1 MANKKKKK
9 KVSKKTIKNIF
20 KLIGLGVAS
29 VFALMALSVGIFA
42 LCGGFREKVVSL
54 QGMNFDRTAY
64 VLVGTSDKDGNVI
77 DNSVTLKPT
86 NEDATKLDV
95 ILSAD
100 DNNSVEFEKDENGRS
115 VGKVGTPLKIKIIQE
130 SDEKGNYN
138 RSGEFVLTAIQ
149 EEDLIYASTN
159 IFVESPVKSFVLSAS
174 NIDTNKIYPG
184 TSFTVSAQ
192 NLFPS
197 NSLAKPSKQIFYD
210 VYGENYFTKQVLYF
224 SSNESVAH
232 VDMLTGEVNVL
243 AVGDFTIF
251 AYMATTYENNS
262 KIMPRESYESDVE
275 YFAELDK
282 LAIKQEIV
290 NLKSKSIEVAGIS
303 ATTNSFNLI
312 VNRDYSYSASGTYE
326 GTTTPIDLDISL
338 IPPGNSKYTANQLKY
353 KLEDVQIFEGYK
365 SGSNFFI
372 SKNQTYTPNKIES
385 TYLDIEKSSNPLYW
399 KVTPRYYTNDRYLI
413 IRIAKTPIKT
423 DITENILAE
432 DVDGDEYIYYAYV
445 KIDIQIIEN
454 QTLKLSVDNLLA
466 TYDSSNPMAEYDL
479 KVNGDLLNLYDY
491 ISEITPNNATYKKV
505 RFFVEN
511 KENCPLVLDGETN
524 LIQLYDAD
532 GNIDSNGQYIKATK
546 SGSVKIYASIYSED
560 RNGVYKDELIKSR
573 SLTLMIS
580 SEVNLTDFALKK
592 GTEPATEIKDI
603 EINKGEEVVL
613 SFKVTNSNGFK
624 DAYDLD
630 LFNIKSDIENIVT
643 NMITL
648 PTEEN
653 GNVCSVVITGV
664 NVGSTQISVVFNGK
678 VYVSFKI
685 DVKSN
690 AVKSLKILENTTIV
704 DELVFVIP
712 DLLPKQLFVS
722 IDGGNVDSKVS
733 LQTINADN
741 EKVEIALTDTLP
753 QQITVTPKKL
763 CENISFYVYIV
774 ENGIQ
779 IKSQIVTI
787 KIKMPEDFE
796 VIAKRNNTVYINTL
810 IYEQVIADTE
820 FVVLANENSF
830 LNIKGL
836 SNSYFTLVSDTLL
849 DTETPLYDD
858 VSNKFYN
865 VSENTK
871 CKITLKTTNDVDFW
885 NEEDYLEFYFNIIP
899 KYSIKSISK
908 DVEAGQ
914 VYSLSE
920 LKSLINL
927 YENTYSDSVPTDA
940 YKGKITQSLL
950 SGNIKVFEDED
961 KLNEITEDYL
971 VSVSSFANSK
981 ITLYAVV
988 SYNNGKETITKD
1000 GVIILNV
1007 SSNLNIVSD
1016 AVINNGELVTLTNLF
1031 KVAKNNVVLPSSDA
1045 TISKVE
1051 LTQESFVKLFNEGFK
1066 LYDSSDTEIT
1076 NSENA
1081 NLVTKIKVPQEFNKY
1096 GLENL
1101 KARIIASVNGEEA
1114 VKQNHEFN
1122 LAFKLTTLELTN
1134 VTKIYLDKS
1143 SDVTINLS
1151 GEVTGLQES
1160 AKTNLINS
1168 FVITARESA
1177 EEGEIK
1183 NVLSSVDVVLDV
1195 TNNKI
1200 LFKLN
1205 QCVTIVDY
1213 ELVEN
1218 FATPKALT
1226 SSIVAKSYA
1235 INDLLESDYTDIII
1249 YKVTNSSGADVID
1262 TDAIIEN
1269 NGTSVYFKNGGTYN
1283 IIFKI
1288 LGREKQIIN
1297 NLNVEDI
1304 TVYLNSFD
1312 NIYSNVNFDLFKD
1325 DVWTKIINNDLKY
1338 DIEIL
1343 KEDGVTK
1350 LEDGIVNISY
1360 NSATKRS
1367 ILQVLNYMGAT
1378 QKVIVRV
1385 KLYSSNSV
1393 GIIREKQVDL
1403 QKLYIYTRFTELNG
1417 DRQILLNKFTY
1428 NLLDYFNVEGAYT
1441 NLFYNLSTEG
1451 SDVSY
1456 LDNSY
1461 LNNFMVNVTDENLNI
1476 TLKLKENGEEKIIK
1490 VIGFYIED
1498 LTLNVDSISEIE
1510 DKQTYFVGQIL
1521 TKQDLL
1527 QFVTIKNKIN
1537 ANIEKYN
1544 DKIIFK
1550 DVLDDE
1556 ITEFILTSD
1565 LATNNK
1571 LNVYFGAQSKELSIP
1586 ANLVLWTN
1594 YNGDTLVNPNYDVYP
1609 DTKITEY
1616 VKAKVGSSELN
1627 INFKPV
1633 DSNISKF
1640 ENGIYTIKS
1649 NDNSYLGTINS
1660 KTGEIIIDVP
1670 TLASAKT
1677 FTIIS
1682 FVEGASDIASCKK
1695 QIEFNVLPLTK
1706 NVSNPTMN
1714 VYIGDNETEF
1724 SDNNYFLQGTNHL
1737 TNIDYIVTNI
1747 NSSVEQDTYSHRI
1760 NSLTN
1765 SDDILKNGKTVASII
1780 VKSGSRKVFKCTSNL
1795 DAMEITLRG
1804 YLKLTG
1810 TGGYKLESLN
1820 NNYIEIKVNALK
1832 IDINLNYSNIIT
1844 VDNVTYY
1851 VLKSTNDKDFKID
1864 ITAKQDDTALDFNNI
1879 EINTSIIPFVAD
1891 VTNNAGSLAYNKKI
1905 YNINGVARY
1914 GFSTFNG
1921 TNVNLS
1927 HDTDYHFTLN
1937 KGLVEYIFMQISY
1950 SVESYSGTYN
1960 ICLKPTNTIT
1970 FVYNSESNNIKDVYA
1985 PSNYTIG
1992 RNSELL
1998 TFSDTN
2004 IVNLISS
2011 ENIKITFSQTETG
2024 GYLPSIDGI
2033 TLAKVGENYQIQL
2046 TNEAKE
2052 NCFIKV
2058 SIKNGATNYEYI
2070 YRLKINVAKIEVW
2083 TDKSINLE
2091 NSASS
2096 PISITSSQV
2105 MDLKDYIYV
2114 NGEQIVLNSNKDFIN
2129 SLTFPEIEN
2138 EKYTLKNNGELTC
2151 LSSFVNESL
2160 DINFQLLGKTYTIY
2174 LKGDEVTVTFKYEG
2188 TNLTDEQDYTLES
2201 GLNYY
2206 IASNKGA
2213 TEYLLDVNLS
2223 RTSTISGLDAIVTI
2237 SNLKYTIGE
2246 SVYNDQNLFTNSDG
2260 VYYFSG
2266 QALIRLIRNTNNYS
2280 LIVSSELD
2288 GNLEFDISIKYR
2300 SITIGKHASVT
2311 IQNLNI
2317 NYIEPVIYNNTQ
2329 YQNVVAGSSFDLS
2342 TLISGIKS
2350 ESLSSLT
2357 YKINGLDSTGI
2368 SINGSVIYAEANSVF
2383 EDKYLTIVVGFESV
2397 EKYINV
2403 KIVPQYKPSTIQNK
2417 FVVLKNE
2424 VVNYYDYFKLYKFA
2438 RFDSQMM
2445 PVYNMVS
2452 YTNNLKQ
2459 ISSKTSISIGIF
2471 SLSFDVLNEDV
2482 ISEDTYQITV
2492 GESVNLINLLKPK
2505 FDTTTLTNKTLN
2517 GRNITFVD
2525 NNNFVNADGI
2535 FTPTFVETDLENYA
2549 ITININGYETTIN
2562 FAIKN
2567 LEIKVE
2573 YKNSINLFNEET
2585 NQQKCYENIY
2595 ATQTLVLKTD
2605 GASPTYN
2612 YIKLSNNDYYSNIN
2626 YAIEIE
2632 DCGSLIRKNFTI
2644 TETNLKYNDVTIFK
2658 IENGKMICS
2667 ADLTNEI
2674 KLNIKITI
2682 KNNIVVENYFN
2693 VRLMPVSLNI
2703 NQLIVNNELE
2713 INNKNLDSSNAYNL
2727 IYNVFY
2733 AQTTCDSN
2741 NINLNDVIKVYEV
2754 KEEGGVHE
2762 LISGNKYYF
2771 ARANKS
2777 ITVYATINDELQS
2790 ALVNINYIN
2799 EEANGNATIFVG
2811 NTASENSSVLQNGIV
2826 TAVRSTNVT
2835 KITYTTNLNGT
2846 LYYSVYDS
2854 NNELLFKIASNGTIT
2869 NIDTTKSF
2877 TVLVEA
2883 NYLSYTETRNISY
2896 IKTGSQITLKSDE
2909 RYVTENGVKVLTL
2922 LSGEKYDCSNLI
2934 NGNSFVI
2941 EDGKYANVSFDETS
2955 VKAIIT
2961 SVTTYGYFT
2970 VTNET
2975 TECRIYVKIIP
2986 INLGINKPLDY
2997 TFSGIVTLED
3007 DPTPIIND
3015 GDKFITIY
3023 TYNTYDRKVDL
3034 NSYITNFIKNLP
3046 YTQTYEIEYAVANTE
3061 SGYID
3066 VKDNNSYYT
3075 LSNNLLTLKNNGE
3088 YFIKIIVKIEN
3099 LDDVAISLRVK
3110 SIKTRVETTKTVNNN
3125 SSIEINNIIYD
3136 LNSSDAE
3143 ITFNLIN
3150 STNSYISNNVL
3161 YVSEDCSKTIY
3172 LYYGINGYFSESV
3185 KINVQNETLDINNYL
3200 LGNKS
3205 YKQLWY
3211 GSNNLDS
3218 LYITNIISA
3227 SLNGTKYDNI
3237 SVTSKKSD
3245 DGENLIITYTIN
3257 NLLEINCMIYARL
3270 GICGE
3275 TRVKFYD
3282 KNSNTFIDENK
3293 LGVILLEFEYLNGN
3307 IKTIGYFKLNDYDI
3321 TKNESSVFKYT
3332 KQGIEIE
3339 DVLKFSLVDENG
3351 LVISG
3356 TTINDETI
3364 ISNGITLNIW
3374 TGEVSGTKINASK
3387 NMYIKAYVPQENYNS
3402 GENYKLFKI

>member
-9 KVSKKTIKNIF
+9 KISKKTVKNIF
-20 KLIGLGVAS
+20 KLIGIGVAS

-64 VLVGTSDKDGNVI
+64 VLVGASDKDGNVI
-77 DNSVTLKPT
+77 DNSVTIKPT

-100 DNNSVEFEKDENGRS
+100 DNNSVEFEKDENGRN

-130 SDEKGNYN
+130 SDVKGNYN

-174 NIDTNKIYPG
+174 NVDTNKIYPG
-184 TSFTVSAQ
+184 TTFTVSAK
-192 NLFPS
+192 NLFPT
-197 NSLAKPSKQIFYD
+197 NSLAKPTKQIFYD
-210 VYGENYFTKQVLYF
+210 VYGANYFTKQVLYF

-232 VDMLTGEVNVL
+232 VDMLTGEVSVL

-251 AYMATTYENNS
+251 AYMATTYENNA

-312 VNRDYSYSASGTYE
+312 VNRDYSYSTSGTYE

-338 IPPGNSKYTANQLKY
+338 IPPTSSNYTANQLKY

-365 SGSNFFI
+365 SGSDFFI

-413 IRIAKTPIKT
+413 IRIAKTPITT
-423 DITENILAE
+423 DITDNIKAENVE
-432 DVDGDEYIYYAYV
+432 GDEYIYYAYV
-445 KIDIQIIEN
+445 KINVEIIEN

-479 KVNGDLLNLYDY
+479 KANGELLNLYNY
-491 ISEITPNNATYKKV
+491 ISEITPTNATYKKV

-560 RNGVYKDELIKSR
+560 RNGIFKDELIKSK
-573 SLTLMIS
+573 SLTLIIS

-592 GTEPATEIKDI
+592 GEEPATEIKDV

-613 SFKVTNSNGFK
+613 SFKVTNSDGFK

-643 NMITL
+643 NMIIL
-648 PTEEN
+648 PSNDN
-653 GNVCSVVITGV
+653 GNICSVTITGV
-664 NVGSTQISVVFNGK
+664 NVGSTQISIVFNGK
-678 VYVSFKI
+678 VYESFKI

-690 AVKSLKILENTTIV
+690 AVKSLKILENTTVV
-704 DELVFVIP
+704 DELVFTVP
-712 DLLPKQLFVS
+712 ELLPKQLFIS
-722 IDGGNVDSKVS
+722 IDGGSSNSKVS

-741 EKVEIALTDTLP
+741 EKVEITLTDTFP

-763 CENISFYVYIV
+763 CDNISFYVYIV
-774 ENGIQ
+774 ENGVQ
-779 IKSQIVTI
+779 VKSQVVTI
-787 KIKMPEDFE
+787 KIKMPDDFE
-796 VIAKRNNTVYINTL
+796 VTAKRNNTIYINTT

-820 FVVLANENSF
+820 FVVLAKDNSF
-830 LNIKGL
+830 LSIKGL
-836 SNSYFTLVSDTLL
+836 SNLYFTLVSDMLV

-858 VSNKFYN
+858 TTKKFYN
-865 VSENTK
+865 VNENTK
-871 CKITLKTTNDVDFW
+871 CKITLKTKNDVDFW

-914 VYSLSE
+914 VYSINE

-927 YENTYSDSVPTDA
+927 YENTYSTSVPTNA

-950 SGNIKVFEDED
+950 SSDIKVFEDED

-988 SYNNGKETITKD
+988 SYNNGEETITKD

-1016 AVINNGELVTLTNLF
+1016 AVLNNGEVVTLTNLF
-1031 KVAKNNVVLPSSDA
+1031 KVSKNNVVLTDDA

-1066 LYDSSDTEIT
+1066 FYDSTDNEII

-1081 NLVTKIKVPQEFNKY
+1081 NLVAKIKVPQEFNKY
-1096 GLENL
+1096 SLENL
-1101 KARIIASVNGEEA
+1101 KANITALVNGEET
-1114 VKQNHEFN
+1114 VKENHEFN
-1122 LAFKLTTLELTN
+1122 LSFKLTTLELSN
-1134 VTKIYLDKS
+1134 ITKIYLDKS
-1143 SDVTINLS
+1143 SDVTKNLRE
-1151 GEVTGLQES
+1151 EVTGLQES

-1168 FVITARESA
+1168 FVITAKESV
-1177 EEGEIK
+1177 EEGEIR
-1183 NVLSSVDVVLDV
+1183 NVLSSVDVVLDI

-1200 LFKLN
+1200 IFKLN
-1205 QCVTIVDY
+1205 ECVILVDY

-1218 FATPKALT
+1218 FATPKTLVN
-1226 SSIVAKSYA
+1226 SIVAKSYT
-1235 INDLLESDYTDIII
+1235 INDLLESDYTDIVI
-1249 YKVTNSSGADVID
+1249 YKVTNSSGDDVTN

-1269 NGTSVYFKNGGTYN
+1269 NGTSVYFKNAGTYN

-1288 LGREKQIIN
+1288 LGREKQIIS
-1297 NLNVEDI
+1297 NLNVSDI
-1304 TVYLNSFD
+1304 TVYLNDFN
-1312 NIYSNVNFDLFKD
+1312 NIYSNVNFDIFED
-1325 DVWTKIINNDLKY
+1325 DDWTKIINNDLKY

-1343 KEDGVTK
+1343 KEDGETK
-1350 LEDGIVNISY
+1350 LEDGIINISY
-1360 NSATKRS
+1360 NSVTKRS
-1367 ILQVLNYMGAT
+1367 ILQVLNYMGGA

-1393 GIIREKQVDL
+1393 GIVREKQVDL
-1403 QKLYIYTRFTELNG
+1403 QKLYISTRFTELNG

-1456 LDNSY
+1456 LNADR
-1461 LNNFMVNVTDENLNI
+1461 LNNFMVNVIDEDLNI
-1476 TLKLKENGEEKIIK
+1476 TLKLKENGVEKIVK
-1490 VIGFYIED
+1490 VIGFYVED
-1498 LTLNVDSISEIE
+1498 LTLNVDSVSEIE

-1521 TKQDLL
+1521 SKQDLL
-1527 QFVTIKNKIN
+1527 QFVKIKNKIN

-1550 DVLDDE
+1550 DMSDAE

-1571 LNVYFGAQSKELSIP
+1571 LTVYFGAQSKELSIP
-1586 ANLVLWTN
+1586 ANLVVWTN

-1616 VKAKVGSSELN
+1616 VKAKVGSNELT

-1633 DSNISKF
+1633 ESNISKF

-1670 TLASAKT
+1670 TLATTKS

-1682 FVEGASDIASCKK
+1682 FVEGASDIDSCKK

-1706 NVSNPTMN
+1706 NISNPTMN

-1737 TNIDYIVTNI
+1737 TNIDYVVTNI

-1832 IDINLNYSNIIT
+1832 INVNLNYSNIIT
-1844 VDNVTYY
+1844 ADNVTYY
-1851 VLKSTNDKDFKID
+1851 VLESTNDRDFKID
-1864 ITAKQDDTALDFNNI
+1864 ISAKQDDTVLEFNNI
-1879 EINTSIIPFVAD
+1879 EINTSVIPFVAD

-1905 YNINGVARY
+1905 YNINSVARLS
-1914 GFSTFNG
+1914 FSTFNG
-1921 TNVNLS
+1921 TNINLS

-1950 SVESYSGTYN
+1950 NVESYSGTYN

-1970 FVYNSESNNIKDVYA
+1970 FAYNSESDNSKDVYA

-1998 TFSDTN
+1998 TFSHTN
-2004 IVNLISS
+2004 IVDLIAS
-2011 ENIKITFSQTETG
+2011 ENVKITFSQTETS
-2024 GYLPSIDGI
+2024 GYLPSIDGV
-2033 TLAKVGENYQIQL
+2033 TLAKVGESYQIQL
-2046 TNEAKE
+2046 TNVAKE
-2052 NCFIKV
+2052 NCYIKV
-2058 SIKNGATNYEYI
+2058 STYKNGVVENEYI
-2070 YRLKINVAKIEVW
+2070 YKLHINQANIKIW
-2083 TDKSINLE
+2083 TDKSISLE

-2105 MDLKDYIYV
+2105 MDLKDYIYI
-2114 NGEQIVLNSNKDFIN
+2114 NGEKIVLNYNKDFIN

-2151 LSSFVNESL
+2151 LSSFVNETL

-2174 LKGDEVTVTFKYEG
+2174 LKGDEITLSFKYEG

-2223 RTSTISGLDAIVTI
+2223 RTSTISGLDAVVTI

-2246 SVYNDQNLFTNSDG
+2246 SIYNDQNLFTNNAG
-2260 VYYFSG
+2260 IYYFSG
-2266 QALIRLIRNTNNYS
+2266 QALIKLIRNTNNYS
-2280 LIVSSELD
+2280 LIVSNELD

-2329 YQNVVAGSSFDLS
+2329 YQNVIAGSSFNLS
-2342 TLISGIKS
+2342 TLISGIKT
-2350 ESLSSLT
+2350 ENLSLLT
-2357 YKINGLDSTGI
+2357 YKINGLDSTGV
-2368 SINGSVIYAEANSVF
+2368 SINGSVISAEENSVF
-2383 EDKYLTIVVGFESV
+2383 EDKYLTVVVGFEST

-2417 FVVLKNE
+2417 FIVLKNE

-2452 YTNNLKQ
+2452 YSDNLKK
-2459 ISSKTSISIGIF
+2459 ISSKTNVSIGIF

-2492 GESVNLINLLKPK
+2492 GESVNLINLLKSK
-2505 FDTTTLTNKTLN
+2505 FDTTALTNKTLN
-2517 GRNITFVD
+2517 GRNITFLD
-2525 NNNFVNADGI
+2525 NNNFVNADGM
-2535 FTPTFVETDLENYA
+2535 FTPTFVEGELENYA
-2549 ITININGYETTIN
+2549 ISVNINGYETTIN
-2562 FAIKN
+2562 FVIKN

-2573 YKNSINLFNEET
+2573 YKNSINLLNEET

-2595 ATQTLVLKTD
+2595 ATQTLVLKTE
-2605 GASPTYN
+2605 GASSTYN
-2612 YIKLSNNDYYSNIN
+2612 YIKLSNNDYYSNLN

-2632 DCGSLIRKNFTI
+2632 DYGNLIRKNFTI
-2644 TETNLKYNDVTIFK
+2644 NETSLKYNDVTIFK

-2667 ADLTNEI
+2667 ANLTDEI
-2674 KLNIKITI
+2674 KLNIKITL

-2703 NQLIVNNELE
+2703 NKLIVNNELN
-2713 INNKNLDSSNAYNL
+2713 INNKNLDSANAYNL

-2754 KEEGGVHE
+2754 KEEGGSHE
-2762 LISGNKYYF
+2762 LITGNKYYF

-2777 ITVYATINDELQS
+2777 ITIYATINDELQS

-2799 EEANGNATIFVG
+2799 EEECGSATIFVG
-2811 NTASENSSVLQNGIV
+2811 STASENSSILQNGVI
-2826 TAVRSTNVT
+2826 TAVRSTNAT
-2835 KITYTTNLNGT
+2835 KITYTTNLNGA

-2896 IKTGSQITLKSDE
+2896 TKTGSQITLNNDE
-2909 RYVTENGVKVLTL
+2909 RYVIENGVKVLTL

-2941 EDGKYANVSFDETS
+2941 EDGKYANVSFEETS

-2970 VTNET
+2970 VTNGR
-2975 TECRIYVKIIP
+2975 TECRVYVKIIP
-2986 INLGINKPLDY
+2986 INLGINKTLDY
-2997 TFSGIVTLED
+2997 SFSGIVTLEG

-3015 GDKFITIY
+3015 GDKFITVY
-3023 TYNTYDRKVDL
+3023 TYNSYNRTIDL
-3034 NSYITNFIKNLP
+3034 NEYLTNFI
-3046 YTQTYEIEYAVANTE
+3046 TQLSFTKTYEIEFAVAKTSTE
-3061 SGYID
+3061 YIN
-3066 VKDNNSYYT
+3066 VKDNNAYYNLT
-3075 LSNNLLTLKNNGE
+3075 NNLLTLKNNGD
-3088 YFIKIIVKIEN
+3088 YFIKVIAKIQN
-3099 LDDVAISLRVK
+3099 LDDAVINLRITNIFTNTIN
-3110 SIKTRVETTKTVNNN
+3110 SINVNNN
-3125 SSIEINNIIYD
+3125 SNINISDFMSI
-3136 LNSSDAE
+3136 NSSDNE
-3143 ITFNLIN
+3143 FTFNLIN

-3161 YVSEDCSKTIY
+3161 YINEDCSKTIY

-3185 KINVQNETLDINNYL
+3185 KINVQNVASGIDNYL
-3200 LGNKS
+3200 LGNKV

-3227 SLNGTKYDNI
+3227 SLNGTTYDNI
-3237 SVTSKKSD
+3237 SVTTKKSD
-3245 DGENLIITYTIN
+3245 DGNIITYTYTIN
-3257 NLLEINCMIYARL
+3257 NLLKIDCMIYINL

-3275 TRVKFYD
+3275 TKVKFYD

-3293 LGVILLEFEYLNGN
+3293 LGIILLEFEYLNGTS
-3307 IKTIGYFKLNDYDI
+3307 KTKGYFKLNDYEI
-3321 TKNESSVFKYT
+3321 TKNDSSVFKYT
-3332 KQGIEIE
+3332 KQGIAME

-3364 ISNGITLNIW
+3364 NSNGITLNVW

-3387 NMYIKAYVPQENYNS
+3387 KMYIKAYVPHENYNN
-3402 GENYKLFKI
+3402 GENYKLFEI